1 MSPWTASRIN
11 FLLLML
17 CIADIGFAYPV
28 GRAKVAKLLP
38 SFTGL
43 ASYRKGIRKMEYLYV
58 ITGLVAVAGVF
69 AVIQKSNGK
78 KPKKQVTRLGL

>member
-1 MSPWTASRIN
+1 
-11 FLLLML
+11 ML
-17 CIADIGFAYPV
+17 CIADIGFAYSV
-28 GRAKVAKLLP
+28 SRAKVRTLLP

-43 ASYRKGIRKMEYLYV
+43 ASHRKGIRKMEYLFV
-58 ITGLVAVAGVF
+58 ITGLIAVAGVF